1 MFGSLVQSWIVRRR
15 ILCSVELWIVRQM
28 LSCESECW
36 QWMDPDEPNPVS
48 WVPVCSHCSKG
59 GFILL
64 RTCSKGDEYCCNT
77 PNTKRSTDQWQQQP
91 HLAQTLVQR
100 VNVEIVAWIGGLWKD
115 QVGWLWLWV
124 IFRLSRNIFY
134 TSTAFLVHNYLDWDF
149 AFWNQGLHCHFQSE
163 VVFCFCLLD
172 NKCSLL
178 AGSNLI
184 AFCLLIVQPL
194 LDVYRRLAGHWKEKG
209 RTCRG
214 MPMRQT
220 HKNIGKGVGMVRRY
234 VLDLLLILLIFSS
247 SEYYQEL
254 KSRWGNLF
262 SKGGVLLGL
271 VMIHIL
277 VCFPPPLQV
286 VELMISWIMT
296 RRKLWRL
303 EERPVEQ

>member
-1 MFGSLVQSWIVRRR
+1 MFGSLVQSWIGRRR

-134 TSTAFLVHNYLDWDF
+134 TSTAAADAFLVHNYLDRDF

-220 HKNIGKGVGMVRRY
+220 HKNIGKG
-234 VLDLLLILLIFSS
+234 
-247 SEYYQEL
+247 
-254 KSRWGNLF
+254 WGWW
-262 SKGGVLLGL
+262 GGT
-271 VMIHIL
+271 
-277 VCFPPPLQV
+277 
-286 VELMISWIMT
+286 SWIYCWFYLYFLRQNMT
-296 RRKLWRL
+296 RNSRVDEGIFLAKAVFCWGW
-303 EERPVEQ
+303 